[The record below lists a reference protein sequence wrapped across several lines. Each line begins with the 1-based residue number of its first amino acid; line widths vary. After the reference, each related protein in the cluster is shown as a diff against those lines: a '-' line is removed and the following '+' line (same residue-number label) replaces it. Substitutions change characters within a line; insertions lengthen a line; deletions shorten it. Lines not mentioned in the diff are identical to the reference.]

1 MEGAN
6 NQIIFYIFIKIT
18 TKEYN
23 KTIRTTEYTKI
34 NKARIAKKKKIS
46 VCYTDTVTL
55 INNIILMFDY
65 EKIT

>member
-34 NKARIAKKKKIS
+34 NKARIAKKKKKIYLS
-46 VCYTDTVTL
+46 VIWTQL
-55 INNIILMFDY
+55 R
-65 EKIT
+65 